1 MRKAEFIYLFIFRL
15 RKRMRTGGVSGGP
28 IRQALTPGPFLMA
41 RWLTNR
47 KGLAYP
53 PILCPDLAALVFTA
67 AASGPLL
74 KHENEFYRVN
84 KRDLFEAP

>member
-1 MRKAEFIYLFIFRL
+1 
-15 RKRMRTGGVSGGP
+15 MRTGGVSGGP

-53 PILCPDLAALVFTA
+53 PDFMPRPSRACVYCGSF
-67 AASGPLL
+67 GP
-74 KHENEFYRVN
+74 
-84 KRDLFEAP
+84 PT

>member
-1 MRKAEFIYLFIFRL
+1 
-15 RKRMRTGGVSGGP
+15 MRTGGVSGGP

-67 AASGPLL
+67 AASGPYLNMRMSFIVLIKGIFL
-74 KHENEFYRVN
+74 KPLRGSHYR
-84 KRDLFEAP
+84 

>member
-1 MRKAEFIYLFIFRL
+1 
-15 RKRMRTGGVSGGP
+15 MRTGGVSGGP

-53 PILCPDLAALVFTA
+53 PDFMPTPSRACVYCGSF
-67 AASGPLL
+67 GPVL